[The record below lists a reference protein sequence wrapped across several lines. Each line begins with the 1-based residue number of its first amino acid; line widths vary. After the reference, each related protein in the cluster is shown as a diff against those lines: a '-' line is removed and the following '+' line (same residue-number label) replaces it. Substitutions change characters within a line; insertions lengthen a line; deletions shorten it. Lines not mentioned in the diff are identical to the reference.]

1 MGNYDD
7 IINLPHHEPK
17 HHPRMSMWNRAA
29 QFAPFAALTGYYDAI
44 SDSNLIRDEFNETGD
59 FENDELNRTL
69 ADISSRLSD
78 QPSVTVEY
86 FEPDQN
92 KTGGFHKVVVGTIRK
107 IDEIVRIIEMTDGR
121 RIPIDFVRDIKVND
135 V

>member
-17 HHPRMSMWNRAA
+17 NHPRMSMWNRAA
-29 QFAPFAALTGYYDAI
+29 QFAPFAALTGYDDAI
-44 SDSNLIRDEFNETGD
+44 SDSNLVREEFNEMGD
-59 FENDELNRTL
+59 FENEELNRTL

-92 KTGGFHKVVVGTIRK
+92 KAGGFHKVVVGTIRK